1 METTFD
7 ERAAKIN
14 DFFYLMP
21 PKPLTAVFKIRVV
34 ICLAVYFPI
43 AKLLLGNGLLAFG
56 GLSIILLLGF
66 LFWYKPRTDKQLNY
80 NNRVS
85 PETLNNWLL
94 ESFKT
99 KILNRA
105 IECLEIE
112 TKDFKPEQFIIIPYP
127 VFHSTKKIKDDQVQ
141 RVQTVYY
148 TNPKSSEPDV
158 SYFNYSF
165 WNVQVLVLSKNYISY
180 YFCSYNWLKD
190 EILNEKS
197 NEYFYQD
204 IALIKTSNDE
214 VNFISKWHEQPI
226 QEARF
231 LKLIHYSGD
240 VLQLI
245 AEIPE
250 LQQAPQTIVDLEKV
264 EKTMRILMRHVRA
277 NDQSKKQVNIEF
289 SKPIAKG
296 ETIEV

>member
-1 METTFD
+1 METVINQRT
-7 ERAAKIN
+7 AKIF
-14 DFFYLMP
+14 DFFYLQA
-21 PKPLTAVFKIRVV
+21 PKPLSPEFKIKIVV
-34 ICLAVYFPI
+34 CFLISFPL
-43 AKLLLGNGLLAFG
+43 AKLLLRNGLLAFAIL
-56 GLSIILLLGF
+56 GLISFFLF
-66 LFWYKPRTDKQLNY
+66 LFWYKPRADKQTNF
-80 NNRVS
+80 NNRVA

-105 IECLEIE
+105 IQYLELE

-127 VFHSTKKIKDDQVQ
+127 VFHSTKKIMDDQIL
-141 RVQTVYY
+141 RVKTEYY
-148 TNPKSSEPDV
+148 ANKKSETPEV

-165 WNVQVLVLSKNYISY
+165 WNIQILILSKNYVSY

-204 IALIKTSNDE
+204 IALIKTSHED
-214 VNFISKWHEQPI
+214 VNFVSKWHEQPI
-226 QEARF
+226 MEARL

-250 LQQAPQTIVDLEKV
+250 LEQSPQTIVDIEKI

-277 NDQSKKQVNIEF
+277 KDESKKQVDIEF
-289 SKPIAKG
+289 SQATTLG
-296 ETIEV
+296 ETVEM